1 MDSKKFAN
9 DDSNQNKS
17 CKPEANNNQKKRFN
31 EKVELKIA
39 KLKNKNRKTLLLA
52 AKSNG

>member
-1 MDSKKFAN
+1 MIQIRKTEEK
-9 DDSNQNKS
+9 NKS
-17 CKPEANNNQKKRFN
+17 CKPEANQKRFN
-31 EKVELKIA
+31 EKVGLKIA